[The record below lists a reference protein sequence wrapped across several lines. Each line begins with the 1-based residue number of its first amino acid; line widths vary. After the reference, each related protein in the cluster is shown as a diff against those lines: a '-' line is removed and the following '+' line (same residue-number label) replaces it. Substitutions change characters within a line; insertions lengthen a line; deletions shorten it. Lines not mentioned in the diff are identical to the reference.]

1 MRRALPVAS
10 TSGIRAYSKFV
21 AMGKVVKCLLAALL
35 LWSVGCNSDE
45 EAIVKRSVSLFAND
59 ADVMRS
65 SFGYD
70 AESNKYKTSWVEGD
84 AMRVLLTSEGV
95 EPKDYRFDLQDVASG
110 RFECSEVEEVAS
122 QYDVYGVYPAS
133 AEVSADCKA
142 KVQVGAKVQRQIG
155 LSPDHIAELDP
166 SWGSQ
171 KGVSLDAIDLRMHHT
186 AAVMQFAV
194 ENHTGAEVAVESVKI
209 YAPKVIA
216 GEHTLDLLSGELT
229 AAQNV
234 SERIELEVVDVTLAD
249 KESAKAW
256 VAMSPFVMAEDE
268 SLVFVVTT
276 TDGKAYKYV
285 KNFAAEV
292 EFPSG
297 KVMSM
302 SAPIVLSEQTLMA
315 ESLAVA
321 VDLTKA
327 SSYPDNFPTAKTLY
341 EAEGAT
347 EYELGEEIFKL
358 FTTQYYSCGK
368 GDKLRFYF
376 NGANGSTKPKSTDYA
391 LLYLPYYEGY
401 KIAEVNVTIDENLL
415 SKGIIKL
422 AIANPDNLEA
432 SHAGSN
438 GIKATRFSLE
448 EIENEMGTDTSKECC
463 LYMHFNGVSSLT
475 TNCNCFINN
484 ISINYIL
491 E

>member
-1 MRRALPVAS
+1 
-10 TSGIRAYSKFV
+10 
-21 AMGKVVKCLLAALL
+21 MGKVVKCLLAALL

-45 EAIVKRSVSLFAND
+45 EAVVKRSVSLFAND

-95 EPKDYRFDLQDVASG
+95 EPKDYRFDLKDIASG
-110 RFECSEVEEVAS
+110 RFECSEVEDVAS

-229 AAQNV
+229 ATQNV
-234 SERIELEVVDVTLAD
+234 SERIELQLVDVVLSDAAR
-249 KESAKAW
+249 AKAW
-256 VAMSPFVMAEDE
+256 VAMSPFVMAEGE

-285 KNFAAEV
+285 KSFAAEV

-302 SAPIVLSEQTLMA
+302 SAPIVLSEQSLMA

-327 SSYPDNFPTAKTLY
+327 SSYPEDFPTEKTLY
-341 EAEGAT
+341 EADGAT
-347 EYELGEEIFKL
+347 EYELGKENFKL

-391 LLYLPYYEGY
+391 LLYLPYYKGY

-463 LYMHFNGVSSLT
+463 LYMHFNGVSPLT

>member
-1 MRRALPVAS
+1 
-10 TSGIRAYSKFV
+10 
-21 AMGKVVKCLLAALL
+21 MGKVVKYLLAALL
-35 LWSVGCNSDE
+35 LWTVGCNSDE

-59 ADVMRS
+59 ADAMRS

-70 AESNKYKTSWVEGD
+70 VESNKYKTSWVEGD
-84 AMRVLLTSEGV
+84 AMRVLLASEGV
-95 EPKDYRFDLQDVASG
+95 ESKSYLFDLQDAASG
-110 RFECSEVEEVAS
+110 RFECSEVEDVAS

-142 KVQVGAKVQRQIG
+142 KVQVGAKVQRQVG

-194 ENHTGAEVAVESVKI
+194 ENKTGAEVAVESVKI

-216 GEHTLDLLSGELT
+216 GEHTLDLQSGEL
-229 AAQNV
+229 AATQSV
-234 SERIELEVVDVTLAD
+234 SDRIELEIVDVALAD

-256 VAMSPFVMAEDE
+256 VAMSPFVMAEGE

-285 KNFAAEV
+285 KRFAAEV

-302 SAPIVLSEQTLMA
+302 SAPIVLSKQTLMA

-321 VDLTKA
+321 VDLTKS
-327 SSYPDNFPTAKTLY
+327 SSYLDNFPTAKTKF
-341 EAEGAT
+341 EAVQ
-347 EYELGEEIFKL
+347 EYLLGGYPFKIYC
-358 FTTQYYSCGK
+358 TQPYACGNAK
-368 GDKLRFYF
+368 DKLRIYF
-376 NGANGSTKPKSTDYA
+376 NGESGDLKPTSEDYA
-391 LLYLPYYEGY
+391 LIYLPYYEGY
-401 KIAEVNVTIDENLL
+401 KVDEVKATL
-415 SKGIIKL
+415 SSKETNKFRI
-422 AIANPDNLEA
+422 AIANPDYLEA
-432 SHAGSN
+432 ALGNSN
-438 GIKATRFSLE
+438 SPS
-448 EIENEMGTDTSKECC
+448 DTSFDISEMIDDMHVDISKQCC
-463 LYMHFNGVSSLT
+463 IYIHFNDSKNVT
-475 TNCNCFINN
+475 QNNCNCFINN

>member
-1 MRRALPVAS
+1 
-10 TSGIRAYSKFV
+10 
-21 AMGKVVKCLLAALL
+21 MGKVVKYLLAALL
-35 LWSVGCNSDE
+35 LWTVGCNSDE

-95 EPKDYRFDLQDVASG
+95 EPKDYRFDLQDAAQG
-110 RFECSEVEEVAS
+110 RFECSEVEDVAS
-122 QYDVYGVYPAS
+122 QYDVYGVYPSS

-216 GEHTLDLLSGELT
+216 GEHTLDLQSGEL
-229 AAQNV
+229 AATQSV
-234 SERIELEVVDVTLAD
+234 SERIELEMVDVALAD

-285 KNFAAEV
+285 KSFAAEV

-302 SAPIVLSEQTLMA
+302 SAPIVLSEQSLMA

-327 SSYPDNFPTAKTLY
+327 SSYPNNFPTAKTKFDVVQ
-341 EAEGAT
+341 
-347 EYELGEEIFKL
+347 EYLLGGYPFKIYC
-358 FTTQYYSCGK
+358 TQPYACGNAK
-368 GDKLRFYF
+368 DKLRIYF
-376 NGANGSTKPKSTDYA
+376 NGEDGKLKPTAEDYA
-391 LLYLPYYEGY
+391 LIYLPYYEGY
-401 KIAEVNVTIDENLL
+401 KVNELKATLSSKESNEFRIAV
-415 SKGIIKL
+415 
-422 AIANPDNLEA
+422 ANPDNLVA
-432 SHAGSN
+432 AHGNSN
-438 GIKATRFSLE
+438 SPS
-448 EIENEMGTDTSKECC
+448 DTSFDISEMVDDMHVDISKQCC
-463 LYMHFNGVSSLT
+463 IYIHFNDSKNVT
-475 TNCNCFINN
+475 QNNCNCFINN

>member
-1 MRRALPVAS
+1 
-10 TSGIRAYSKFV
+10 
-21 AMGKVVKCLLAALL
+21 MGKVVKYLLAALL
-35 LWSVGCNSDE
+35 LWTVGCNSNE

-59 ADVMRS
+59 ADAMRS
-65 SFGYD
+65 SFDYD
-70 AESNKYKTSWVEGD
+70 AENNKYKTSWVEGD

-95 EPKDYRFDLQDVASG
+95 ESKDYRFDLQDVAQG
-110 RFECSEVEEVAS
+110 RFECSEVEDVAS
-122 QYDVYGVYPAS
+122 QYDVYGVYPSS

-142 KVQVGAKVQRQIG
+142 KVQVGAKVQIQVG

-216 GEHTLDLLSGELT
+216 GEHTLDLLSGEL
-229 AAQNV
+229 AATQNV
-234 SERIELEVVDVTLAD
+234 SDRIELQLVDVVLSDAAR
-249 KESAKAW
+249 AKAW

-285 KNFAAEV
+285 KRFAAEV

-302 SAPIVLSEQTLMA
+302 SAPIVLSGQTLMA

-347 EYELGEEIFKL
+347 EYELGGEKFKL

-401 KIAEVNVTIDENLL
+401 KIVEVNVTIDENLL

-438 GIKATRFSLE
+438 NIKAAKFSLE
-448 EIENEMGTDTSKECC
+448 EIENEMGADTSKECC
-463 LYMHFNGVSSLT
+463 LYMHFNGVSPLT
-475 TNCNCFINN
+475 TNCNCFIND

>member
-1 MRRALPVAS
+1 MQ
-10 TSGIRAYSKFV
+10 
-21 AMGKVVKCLLAALL
+21 
-35 LWSVGCNSDE
+35 
-45 EAIVKRSVSLFAND
+45 SVSD
-59 ADVMRS
+59 
-65 SFGYD
+65 
-70 AESNKYKTSWVEGD
+70 
-84 AMRVLLTSEGV
+84 
-95 EPKDYRFDLQDVASG
+95 
-110 RFECSEVEEVAS
+110 
-122 QYDVYGVYPAS
+122 
-133 AEVSADCKA
+133 
-142 KVQVGAKVQRQIG
+142 
-155 LSPDHIAELDP
+155 
-166 SWGSQ
+166 
-171 KGVSLDAIDLRMHHT
+171 
-186 AAVMQFAV
+186 
-194 ENHTGAEVAVESVKI
+194 
-209 YAPKVIA
+209 
-216 GEHTLDLLSGELT
+216 
-229 AAQNV
+229 
-234 SERIELEVVDVTLAD
+234 RIELEVVDVTLAD

-256 VAMSPFVMAEDE
+256 VAMSPFVMAEGE
-268 SLVFVVTT
+268 FLVFVVTT

-285 KNFAAEV
+285 KSFAAEV

-302 SAPIVLSEQTLMA
+302 SAPIVLSKQTLMA

-327 SSYPDNFPTAKTLY
+327 SSYPEDFPTEKTLY
-341 EAEGAT
+341 EADGAT
-347 EYELGEEIFKL
+347 EYELGKENFKL

-415 SKGIIKL
+415 SKSIVKL

>member
-1 MRRALPVAS
+1 MRRVLPVAL
-10 TSGIRAYSKFV
+10 TSGIRVYFKFV
-21 AMGKVVKCLLAALL
+21 AMGKVVKYLFAALL
-35 LWSVGCNSDE
+35 LWTVGCNSDE

-70 AESNKYKTSWVEGD
+70 AENNKYKTSWVEGD

-95 EPKDYRFDLQDVASG
+95 EPKDYRFDLKDVASG
-110 RFECSEVEEVAS
+110 RFECSEVEDVAS

-216 GEHTLDLLSGELT
+216 GEHTLDLQSGELT
-229 AAQNV
+229 ATQNV
-234 SERIELEVVDVTLAD
+234 SDRIELEIVDVALAD

-256 VAMSPFVMAEDE
+256 VAMSPFVMAEGE

-276 TDGKAYKYV
+276 TDDKAYKYV
-285 KNFAAEV
+285 KSFAAEV

-327 SSYPDNFPTAKTLY
+327 SSYPDNFPTAKTKFD
-341 EAEGAT
+341 AVQ
-347 EYELGEEIFKL
+347 EYLLGGYPFKIYC
-358 FTTQYYSCGK
+358 TQPYACGNAK
-368 GDKLRFYF
+368 DKLRFYF
-376 NGANGSTKPKSTDYA
+376 NGGSATKPVAPTIDDYA
-391 LLYLPYYEGY
+391 LIYFPYYEGY
-401 KIAEVNVTIDENLL
+401 KLQEVGL
-415 SKGIIKL
+415 SLDSADRTYKI
-422 AIANPDNLEA
+422 AIANPNSL
-432 SHAGSN
+432 SGVQNSN
-438 GIKATRFSLE
+438 NPTLNHTYTSE
-448 EIENEMGTDTSKECC
+448 EMEDMGADLSKQCC
-463 LYMHFNGVSSLT
+463 LYIHFNGVEKINASK
-475 TNCNCFINN
+475 CNSYLNN

>member
-1 MRRALPVAS
+1 MRRVLPVAL

-21 AMGKVVKCLLAALL
+21 AMGKVVKYLLTALL
-35 LWSVGCNSDE
+35 LWTVGCNSDE

-59 ADVMRS
+59 ADAMRS

-70 AESNKYKTSWVEGD
+70 VESNKYKTSWVEGD

-95 EPKDYRFDLQDVASG
+95 EPKDYRFDLKDVSSG
-110 RFECSEVEEVAS
+110 RFECSEVEDVAS

-142 KVQVGAKVQRQIG
+142 KVQVGAAVQKQVG
-155 LSPDHIAELDP
+155 ELPGHIAELDP

-194 ENHTGAEVAVESVKI
+194 ENKTGAEVAVESVKI
-209 YAPKVIA
+209 YAPRVIA

-229 AAQNV
+229 ATQSV
-234 SERIELEVVDVTLAD
+234 SDRIELQLVDVVLSDAAR
-249 KESAKAW
+249 AKAW
-256 VAMSPFVMAEDE
+256 VAMSPFVMAEGE

-285 KNFAAEV
+285 KSFAAEV

-321 VDLTKA
+321 VDLTKS
-327 SSYPDNFPTAKTLY
+327 SSYLDNFPTAKTKF
-341 EAEGAT
+341 EAVQ
-347 EYELGEEIFKL
+347 EYLLGGYPFKIYC
-358 FTTQYYSCGK
+358 TQPYACGNAK
-368 GDKLRFYF
+368 DKLRIYF
-376 NGANGSTKPKSTDYA
+376 NGESGDLKPTSEDYA
-391 LLYLPYYEGY
+391 LIYLPYYEGY
-401 KIAEVNVTIDENLL
+401 KVDEVKATL
-415 SKGIIKL
+415 SSKETNKFRI
-422 AIANPDNLEA
+422 AIANPDYLEA
-432 SHAGSN
+432 ALGNSN
-438 GIKATRFSLE
+438 SPS
-448 EIENEMGTDTSKECC
+448 DTSFDISEMIDDMHVDISKQCC
-463 LYMHFNGVSSLT
+463 IYIHFNDSKNVT
-475 TNCNCFINN
+475 QNNCNCFINN

>member
-1 MRRALPVAS
+1 
-10 TSGIRAYSKFV
+10 
-21 AMGKVVKCLLAALL
+21 MGKVVKYLLAALL
-35 LWSVGCNSDE
+35 LWTVGCNSDE

-70 AESNKYKTSWVEGD
+70 AENNKYKTSWVEGD
-84 AMRVLLTSEGV
+84 AMRVLLASEGV
-95 EPKDYRFDLQDVASG
+95 ESKSYLFDLQDVASG
-110 RFECSEVEEVAS
+110 RFECSEVDDVAS
-122 QYDVYGVYPAS
+122 QYDVYGVYPSS

-186 AAVMQFAV
+186 AAVMQFAI
-194 ENHTGAEVAVESVKI
+194 ENQTGAEVAVESVKI

-216 GEHTLDLLSGELT
+216 GEHTLDLLSGEL
-229 AAQNV
+229 AATQSV
-234 SERIELEVVDVTLAD
+234 SERIELQLVDVVLSDAAR
-249 KESAKAW
+249 AKAW
-256 VAMSPFVMAEDE
+256 VAMSPFMMAEGE

-285 KNFAAEV
+285 KKFAAEV

-302 SAPIVLSEQTLMA
+302 SAPIVMSEQTLMA

-321 VDLTKA
+321 VDLTKV
-327 SSYPDNFPTAKTLY
+327 STYPDNFPTTKTQFDTVQEYLFGGYPFKVYCTQPYACGNAK
-341 EAEGAT
+341 
-347 EYELGEEIFKL
+347 
-358 FTTQYYSCGK
+358 
-368 GDKLRFYF
+368 DKLRIYF
-376 NGANGSTKPKSTDYA
+376 NGESGSLKPTAEDYA
-391 LLYLPYYEGY
+391 LIYLPYYEGY
-401 KIAEVNVTIDENLL
+401 KVNEVKATLSSKETNEFRIAV
-415 SKGIIKL
+415 
-422 AIANPDNLEA
+422 ANPDNLEA
-432 SHAGSN
+432 AHGNSN
-438 GIKATRFSLE
+438 SPS
-448 EIENEMGTDTSKECC
+448 DTSFDISEMVDDMHVDISKQCC
-463 LYMHFNGVSSLT
+463 IYIHFNDSKNVT
-475 TNCNCFINN
+475 QNNCNCFINN

>member
-1 MRRALPVAS
+1 MRRVLPVAL
-10 TSGIRAYSKFV
+10 TSGIRVYFKFV
-21 AMGKVVKCLLAALL
+21 AMGKVVKYLLAALL
-35 LWSVGCNSDE
+35 LWTVGCNSDE

-70 AESNKYKTSWVEGD
+70 AENNKYKTSWVEGD

-95 EPKDYRFDLQDVASG
+95 ESKSYLFDLQDAASG
-110 RFECSEVEEVAS
+110 RFECREVEDVAS
-122 QYDVYGVYPAS
+122 QYDVYGVYPSS

-194 ENHTGAEVAVESVKI
+194 ENKTGAEVAVESVKI

-229 AAQNV
+229 ATQNV
-234 SERIELEVVDVTLAD
+234 SERIDLQLVDVVLSDAAR
-249 KESAKAW
+249 AKAW
-256 VAMSPFVMAEDE
+256 VAMSPFVMAEGE

-285 KNFAAEV
+285 KKFAAEV

-302 SAPIVLSEQTLMA
+302 SAPIVLSDQTLMA

-327 SSYPDNFPTAKTLY
+327 STYPDNFPTTKTQFD
-341 EAEGAT
+341 T
-347 EYELGEEIFKL
+347 VQEYLLGGYPFKIYC
-358 FTTQYYSCGK
+358 TQPYACGNSQ
-368 GDKLRFYF
+368 DMLRFYF
-376 NGANGSTKPKSTDYA
+376 NGGSASQPIKPTIEDYA
-391 LLYLPYYEGY
+391 LIYFPYYEGY
-401 KIAEVNVTIDENLL
+401 KLQEVGL
-415 SKGIIKL
+415 SLDSADRTYKI
-422 AIANPDNLEA
+422 AIANPNSL
-432 SHAGSN
+432 SGVQNSN
-438 GIKATRFSLE
+438 NPTLNPSFTSDE
-448 EIENEMGTDTSKECC
+448 MVEMGADLSEQCC
-463 LYMHFNGVSSLT
+463 LYVHFNGVDRINASK
-475 TNCNCFINN
+475 CNSYIKK

>member
-1 MRRALPVAS
+1 MPVAL

-21 AMGKVVKCLLAALL
+21 AMGKVVKYLLTALL
-35 LWSVGCNSDE
+35 LWTVGCNSDE

-59 ADVMRS
+59 ADAMRS

-70 AESNKYKTSWVEGD
+70 VESNKYKTSWVEGD

-95 EPKDYRFDLQDVASG
+95 EPKDYRFDLKDVSSG
-110 RFECSEVEEVAS
+110 RFECSEVEDVAS

-142 KVQVGAKVQRQIG
+142 KVQVGAAVQKQVG
-155 LSPDHIAELDP
+155 ELPGHIAELDP

-194 ENHTGAEVAVESVKI
+194 ENKTGAEVAVESVKI
-209 YAPKVIA
+209 YAPRVIA

-229 AAQNV
+229 ATQSV
-234 SERIELEVVDVTLAD
+234 SDRIELQLVDVVLSDAAR
-249 KESAKAW
+249 AKAW
-256 VAMSPFVMAEDE
+256 VAMSPFVMAEGE

-285 KNFAAEV
+285 KSFAAEV

-321 VDLTKA
+321 VDLTKS
-327 SSYPDNFPTAKTLY
+327 SSYLDNFPTAKTKF
-341 EAEGAT
+341 EAVQ
-347 EYELGEEIFKL
+347 EYLLGGYPFKIYC
-358 FTTQYYSCGK
+358 TQPYACGNAK
-368 GDKLRFYF
+368 DKLRIYF
-376 NGANGSTKPKSTDYA
+376 NGESGDLKPTSEDYA
-391 LLYLPYYEGY
+391 LIYLPYYEGY
-401 KIAEVNVTIDENLL
+401 KVDEVKATL
-415 SKGIIKL
+415 SSKETNKFRI
-422 AIANPDNLEA
+422 AIANPDYLEA
-432 SHAGSN
+432 ALGNSN
-438 GIKATRFSLE
+438 SPS
-448 EIENEMGTDTSKECC
+448 DTSFDISEMIDDMHVDISKQCC
-463 LYMHFNGVSSLT
+463 IYIHFNDSKNVT
-475 TNCNCFINN
+475 QNNCNCFINN

>member
-1 MRRALPVAS
+1 MRRALPVAL
-10 TSGIRAYSKFV
+10 TSGIRVYSKFV
-21 AMGKVVKCLLAALL
+21 AMGKVVKYLLAALL
-35 LWSVGCNSDE
+35 LWTVGCNSDE
-45 EAIVKRSVSLFAND
+45 VAIVKRSVSLFAND

-70 AESNKYKTSWVEGD
+70 AENNKYKTSWVEGD

-95 EPKDYRFDLQDVASG
+95 EPKDYRFDLKDVASG
-110 RFECSEVEEVAS
+110 RFECSEVEDVAS
-122 QYDVYGVYPAS
+122 QYDVYGVYPSS

-155 LSPDHIAELDP
+155 LSPNHIAEFDP

-194 ENHTGAEVAVESVKI
+194 ENKTGAEVAVESVKI

-216 GEHTLDLLSGELT
+216 GEHTLDLQSGEL
-229 AAQNV
+229 AATQSV
-234 SERIELEVVDVTLAD
+234 SDRIELEIVDVALAD
-249 KESAKAW
+249 KKSAKAW
-256 VAMSPFVMAEDE
+256 VAMSPFVMAEGE

-285 KNFAAEV
+285 KSFAAEV

-321 VDLTKA
+321 VDLTKS
-327 SSYPDNFPTAKTLY
+327 SSYLDNFPTAMTKF
-341 EAEGAT
+341 EAVQ
-347 EYELGEEIFKL
+347 EYLLGGYPFKIYC
-358 FTTQYYSCGK
+358 TQPYACGNAK
-368 GDKLRFYF
+368 DKLRIYF
-376 NGANGSTKPKSTDYA
+376 NGESGSLKPTAEDYA
-391 LLYLPYYEGY
+391 LIYLPYYEGY
-401 KIAEVNVTIDENLL
+401 KVDEVKATL
-415 SKGIIKL
+415 SSKETNKFRI

-432 SHAGSN
+432 ALGNSN
-438 GIKATRFSLE
+438 SPS
-448 EIENEMGTDTSKECC
+448 DTSFDISEMIDDMHVDISKQCC
-463 LYMHFNGVSSLT
+463 IYIHFNDSNNIT
-475 TNCNCFINN
+475 KDNCNCYINN